1 MLSGMT
7 GPSGPS
13 RGSLHLV
20 DVDAYVHI
28 GELFTSGSLPVIA
41 IHFGLAYTWEFSL
54 CKVLTI

>member
-1 MLSGMT
+1 MT